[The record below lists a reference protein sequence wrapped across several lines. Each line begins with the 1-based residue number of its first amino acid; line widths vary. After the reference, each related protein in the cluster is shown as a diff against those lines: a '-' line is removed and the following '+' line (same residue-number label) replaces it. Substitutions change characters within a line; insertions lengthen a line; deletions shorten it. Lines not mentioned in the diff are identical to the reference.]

1 VNIED
6 LSESKSTKSEVHYQA
21 KPHAGQRCINCT
33 MWRDPNKCSAVA
45 GNISSD
51 GWCDYWAPGA
61 YGKHGKSIDES
72 EILDEGW
79 RENLYKLVAI
89 GALSLTS
96 AAAIGTKLS
105 YDKWAATHPQA
116 VQALNT
122 ADVQKVEPTKIAK
135 QTPPTA
141 NVDVVKSKLAPSDS
155 IRPLAR
161 PPELTQEPT
170 SQQRPKAKPS
180 LDTLGPTAKP
190 LHTAATNS
198 NITGTE
204 LIALMA
210 QAAHETKM
218 FSDLVEKGNQE
229 YFKKYDPE
237 FSPKLAKILGN
248 TEVGDGFTY
257 RGRGYLHLTGR
268 YNYEK
273 AGTALGYPLIDNPD
287 LAADP
292 AIAAEIAIWFWKNR
306 VQPRVTDFSNIKSV
320 THPINPRYVGLDD
333 RKEKYKYILNLVKQ
347 FDLKL
352 DEVVIDN
359 VSGWGNVPMNQNVA
373 YMGLRVQMTPRKF
386 LELAYE
392 LTTSHSANDIENHI
406 RNGGSIGAPFLQI
419 VIPPEWFDGDLS
431 KPAHIRGHEGRNR
444 MTAVLNAEGNA
455 PVETHLFFN
464 SGVRNRHLTPEII
477 KRLNQDIISERRD
490 LINGPWFTLLDNQRL
505 SEYINTGKTT
515 VQNFKFINNIT
526 NNERV
531 SSEPKYTLREW
542 AAMQGGHS
550 IEELPPTPKL
560 FDWLLNTGKDI

>member
-1 VNIED
+1 MKIDD
-6 LSESKSTKSEVHYQA
+6 LSESKSKKSDVHYQS

-45 GNISSD
+45 GNISPD

-96 AAAIGTKLS
+96 AGAIGTAQS
-105 YDKWAATHPQA
+105 YERWAAAHPQA
-116 VQALNT
+116 MRALDAATSVPN
-122 ADVQKVEPTKIAK
+122 VEPTKIAK
-135 QTPPTA
+135 QAAPGVT
-141 NVDVVKSKLAPSDS
+141 KSKLAPSDS

-180 LDTLGPTAKP
+180 LDTLGPMAKP
-190 LHTAATNS
+190 LHNAAINAG
-198 NITGTE
+198 ITGTE
-204 LIALMA
+204 LIALMS

-248 TEVGDGFTY
+248 TQAGDGFTY

-273 AGTALGYPLIDNPD
+273 AGTALGYPLIDDPD

-292 AIAAEIAIWFWKNR
+292 AVAAEIAIWFWKNR
-306 VQPRVTDFSNIKSV
+306 VSPRVSDFTDIKAV

-347 FDLKL
+347 FDIKL
-352 DEVVIDN
+352 DEDGRIVRGVNTTVDVDTDEIK
-359 VSGWGNVPMNQNVA
+359 VQSVKFGNTVTV
-373 YMGLRVQMTPRKF
+373 
-386 LELAYE
+386 
-392 LTTSHSANDIENHI
+392 
-406 RNGGSIGAPFLQI
+406 GGEPPFLRT
-419 VIPPEWFDGDLS
+419 DG
-431 KPAHIRGHEGRNR
+431 
-444 MTAVLNAEGNA
+444 VA
-455 PVETHLFFN
+455 P
-464 SGVRNRHLTPEII
+464 
-477 KRLNQDIISERRD
+477 
-490 LINGPWFTLLDNQRL
+490 
-505 SEYINTGKTT
+505 
-515 VQNFKFINNIT
+515 
-526 NNERV
+526 
-531 SSEPKYTLREW
+531 EPKYTLREW

-550 IEELPPTPKL
+550 IDETPPTPKL
-560 FDWLLNTGKDI
+560 FDWLLNTDKDI